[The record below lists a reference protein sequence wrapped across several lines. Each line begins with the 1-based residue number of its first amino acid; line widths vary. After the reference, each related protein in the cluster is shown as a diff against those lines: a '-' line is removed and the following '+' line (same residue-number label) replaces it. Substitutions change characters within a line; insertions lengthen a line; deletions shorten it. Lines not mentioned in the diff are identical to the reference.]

1 MTEPVYDQQDAD
13 NYHLAT
19 ENRNLRKA
27 LEELQQQITALRA
40 ENEQAQQREEAWEAN
55 CNTAWQTVDD
65 MTARAE
71 AAGCCGT
78 GTADPVEPSGRRGPH
93 GSDPRC
99 NPHERRAR
107 REVEERPAVARVHVH
122 RTTESRLALQRNPD
136 AGESPLADR
145 RTGARLGHR

>member
-19 ENRNLRKA
+19 ENRNLKKRI
-27 LEELQQQITALRA
+27 EELEQQIAALRA

-71 AAGCCGT
+71 AAE
-78 GTADPVEPSGRRGPH
+78 AQL
-93 GSDPRC
+93 
-99 NPHERRAR
+99 A
-107 REVEERPAVARVHVH
+107 
-122 RTTESRLALQRNPD
+122 ALQAENEELKLKINLLEDELRE
-136 AGESPLADR
+136 G
-145 RTGARLGHR
+145 